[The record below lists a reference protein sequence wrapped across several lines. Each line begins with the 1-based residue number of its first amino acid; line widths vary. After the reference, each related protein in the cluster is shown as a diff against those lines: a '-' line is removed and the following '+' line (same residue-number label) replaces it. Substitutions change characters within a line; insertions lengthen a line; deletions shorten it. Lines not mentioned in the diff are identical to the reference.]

1 MTWFED
7 LLLARGMGWAAALG
21 DMAVRSTVL
30 LAVAGVVAWLLRKRP
45 ATVRHRVWTLA
56 LAGVLSLPVV
66 GLIVPELPL
75 SVPMPDLRVSL
86 THRTSPPSTVD
97 DGSDGLARSRAQWP
111 ASAQRP
117 PVADT

>member
-1 MTWFED
+1 MTWFEH

-21 DMAVRSTVL
+21 DVAVRSTIL
-30 LAVAGVVAWLLRKRP
+30 LAVAGMVAWLLRKRP

-66 GLIVPELPL
+66 GVIVPELPL

-86 THRTSPPSTVD
+86 TQRTPPTPSVD
-97 DGSDGLARSRAQWP
+97 GGLS
-111 ASAQRP
+111 
-117 PVADT
+117 